1 MVKQI
6 TVNGELYEAER
17 IVATDTSL
25 VGYNDGKEVWSFK
38 GISDWSGYVGNLTD
52 FWREGA
58 DCSRMQAKIAL
69 ANVGLLDTV
78 EAFIA
83 DPATPITAKIAWQ
96 EAYRFSRNSQLFDQL
111 GPALSM
117 TPTQIDDL
125 FRAAQAIEV

>member
-6 TVNGELYEAER
+6 TVNGELFEAER
-17 IVATDTSL
+17 IVATDNSL
-25 VGYNDGKEVWSFK
+25 VGYNGSTEAWSFK
-38 GISDWSGYVGNLTD
+38 GISDWSGYVGDLTE

-69 ANVGLLDTV
+69 ANASLLETV
-78 EAFIA
+78 EAFMA
-83 DPATPITAKIAWQ
+83 DPTTPITAKIAWQ

-117 TPTQIDDL
+117 TPEQIDDL
-125 FRAAQAIEV
+125 FRAAQAVEV